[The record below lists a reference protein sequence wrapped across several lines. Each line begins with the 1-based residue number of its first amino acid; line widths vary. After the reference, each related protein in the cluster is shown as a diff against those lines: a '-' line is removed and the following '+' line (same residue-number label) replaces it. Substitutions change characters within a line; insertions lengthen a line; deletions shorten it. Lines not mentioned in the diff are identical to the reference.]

1 VFQSTNKE
9 RIMDAKKKRKAV
21 KDIARVFKF
30 ELWLRFYFLNEDD
43 DGLKIKLSEE
53 QMEKIREEY
62 SDLVELVEKMKAR
75 ELTPDV
81 SQEVIV
87 QFIGEKYDGIEFD
100 LGVVPEVM
108 DSSLFRAEVE
118 AFNMWVSLHEEQLD
132 ENFLPFAKWQE
143 AFEEWKNTD
152 QAKRVVTTLAMG
164 QKATPSSTSS
174 N

>member
-1 VFQSTNKE
+1 
-9 RIMDAKKKRKAV
+9 
-21 KDIARVFKF
+21 
-30 ELWLRFYFLNEDD
+30 
-43 DGLKIKLSEE
+43 
-53 QMEKIREEY
+53 
-62 SDLVELVEKMKAR
+62 
-75 ELTPDV
+75 V